1 MSALSS
7 MQSIVALLLLVYAE
21 GANLRTVHV
30 DNHVHFAEQRVHIKS
45 LAFQSALDA
54 ALATDGKSKEAL
66 GRLAT
71 KGANLVSL
79 SDAIK
84 NVNLPSEVSQ
94 LVAREEQGAQE
105 DSSSSLGLDPAAV
118 DRAVLKLN
126 DMVMKAYMKLDEK
139 FVECWEF
146 KERNRGTFNQVVTDL
161 SRIGGA
167 ISDLERLQLKA
178 SSSISEIDENTQKT
192 EEEMAQEKKIFDNQW
207 GIDSADLK
215 IKQNDLEVAEFMLGV
230 TQCKG
235 DWPGKL
241 IQIGSG
247 SAATAQTSM
256 YGSRVCDGKI
266 NFNDPRLENS
276 TKHLS
281 PRGLK
286 MLENAYHRAPMD
298 DGGVDAADAIAEAAG
313 VVINDDYDDGDGP
326 VPQARALLQQPKKGG
341 EPDLMGGE
349 MKMQPLTPAP
359 KTVPPAKSPP
369 KGKVQHKCADAK
381 PDCAVLH
388 DVFATLWGEMKD
400 LVEAKQEEMDANMA
414 AWKKTEGNFNSQL
427 SMMALQMGQTQ
438 AVLAEA
444 TSTKATETDEQTQK
458 VLEKEALEKE
468 YKEYMNECKHR
479 KQYIFWTEICGVI
492 RVRGEVLKQGSE
504 EQKTAPATDCE
515 LSKWVPGECSSPCD
529 PKMKGGMQTLTREVI
544 TINTKYG
551 HPCPSLHWEK
561 KCNEFKCPVNCVL
574 TSWTGW
580 SKCTKECGGG
590 VESRNRKLIVK
601 PKDGG
606 QSCDT
611 LEESESCNSFS
622 CDRDCLLHRWTKW
635 TPCSKACDSGF
646 QERFR
651 HIKRPVRANG
661 FCFSKMSKQRYAKK
675 KCNAQHCVGD
685 EECIAVMDMIIGIDA
700 SGSISEKGFGI
711 MKTFAQFLLS
721 RFKTEAYGNGAV
733 KVAVIQFGNGKL
745 DDVTKVVS
753 DAVTINPLSSKLDEV
768 KEAIKGMH
776 WSKGFTNMA
785 QAFMKASAILQRSP
799 RKMAAGTFLMIT
811 DGKPSFIFQT
821 DKAVATYKGRGRV
834 VIVQVKQYA
843 SKDTKEL
850 MKRYASKPWQSNYI
864 LVPGGKAGL
873 KGDYLHYADKVLVSG
888 CPRAESPKANLAMN
902 METGYEKKFEG
913 WNCADPVGSVD
924 VENLDACSAMM
935 LEFDGGK
942 SFAYAPHDLMMGGS
956 CLIYDKKCE
965 GKALLPNSTYN
976 TYFPFEGPSK

>member
-850 MKRYASKPWQSNYI
+850 MKRYASKPWQSNYV
-864 LVPGGKAGL
+864 LVHGKAAL
-873 KGDYLHYADKVLVSG
+873 KGDYPLYADKVLVSG
-888 CPRAESPKANLAMN
+888 CPRAESPKSVAAMN
-902 METGYEKKFEG
+902 LENGYEKKFEG
-913 WNCADPVGSVD
+913 WNCEANIASSLDVD
-924 VENLDACSAMM
+924 NIDACAAMM
-935 LEFDGGK
+935 MEVDGAKAFSYG
-942 SFAYAPHDLMMGGS
+942 PHDTMTGGS
-956 CLIYDKKCE
+956 CLVYTKPCE
-965 GKALLPNSTYN
+965 GKLLMPNSTYN
-976 TYFPFEGPSK
+976 TYFPFEGSK